1 MSAACRPGSRG
12 SWVLGMALIALALG
26 GATLTG
32 CGQKGQLYL
41 PNQKKSKVPPT
52 QQPQGTPPPPATTP
66 APASSPAPS

>member
-1 MSAACRPGSRG
+1 MSATCRPGSRG
-12 SWVLGMALIALALG
+12 SRVLAMALIALALG

-41 PNQKKSKVPPT
+41 PNQKKSKLPPT
-52 QQPQGTPPPPATTP
+52 QQPQGTPPPATTP